1 MLRISTDANFAMRTD
16 DADTAATIL
25 LLAADRPRF

>member
-1 MLRISTDANFAMRTD
+1 MLRISTDAHFAMSMD